1 VAITRPITEEE
12 FMALPDDGNSYELVD
27 GRLRVSPKATPR
39 HGRTVA
45 RLLARLAVF
54 VDMNRLGE
62 VFAPE
67 TGFRMPGGNVR
78 GPDITFVRQDRLT
91 ADSALDHFL
100 GPPDLAVEVLS
111 PHDREHPRE
120 LMDKIGEYLE
130 SGVTLVWV
138 LDDRKRRALVYR
150 AIDDVREVGP
160 EGALDGGELLPG
172 FSCPLAH
179 IFD

>member
-1 VAITRPITEEE
+1 MAITRPITEQE

-39 HGRTVA
+39 HGRTIA
-45 RLLARLAVF
+45 RLLARLAAF
-54 VDMNRLGE
+54 VDTNRLGE

-78 GPDITFVRQDRLT
+78 GPDITFVRRDRLT
-91 ADSALDHFL
+91 ADSMLDHFL

-120 LMDKIGEYLE
+120 LMDKIGEYME
-130 SGVTLVWV
+130 SGVALVWV
-138 LDDRKRRALVYR
+138 IDDAKRRALVYR
-150 AIDDVREVGP
+150 SIDEVRPVPVEA
-160 EGALDGGELLPG
+160 ALDGEDVVPG
-172 FSCPLAH
+172 FSCPLTDL
-179 IFD
+179 FE